1 MVSGSL
7 LDLTV
12 NLSLGG
18 GGGGRL
24 LLLLLLLPPSDCPAP
39 ARPLKF
45 QPPTDQILVIK
56 SADQLTLVELTV
68 LAFVAPFE
76 VSAPLIIGRGPSCR
90 KRYLSPFVLLGS
102 LNPAFTDCLSL

>member
-1 MVSGSL
+1 MVSGNL
-7 LDLTV
+7 WDLTV
-12 NLSLGG
+12 NLSPGG
-18 GGGGRL
+18 VASSSSS
-24 LLLLLLLPPSDCPAP
+24 LPFDCPAH

-56 SADQLTLVELTV
+56 SVDQLTLVELTV

-90 KRYLSPFVLLGS
+90 KRYLSPFVLSGS
-102 LNPAFTDCLSL
+102 LNQPSLTVYHSRRE